1 MSGRFRPADLAMS
14 SGTGD
19 NSKFL
24 GYVPC
29 GITAYEDR
37 ADQFDWADV
46 YIVAQLALEGSQ
58 YPQEMRLAGS
68 FDREPNGN
76 IKTCTLLKRLYWLFD
91 AVGFEGG
98 PDVQGNMVDENGES
112 IDLVNHL
119 DTNFCTNPLEP
130 KHDFLA
136 YLYKE
141 QGRKDPSKVYTT
153 VFPKLVH
160 NTPAGRKDL
169 EGYINFMKSKNLIKE
184 VQEGVATNNVITP
197 NNGQMTQDDAPF

>member
-1 MSGRFRPADLAMS
+1 MSGRFRPADLAMAND
-14 SGTGD
+14 GG
-19 NSKFL
+19 SKFL

-29 GITAYEDR
+29 GITSYEDR

-91 AVGFEGG
+91 TIGFEGG
-98 PDVQGNMVDENGES
+98 PDVQGNMVDENSNS

-119 DTNFCTNPLEP
+119 DTNFCTNPLDPE
-130 KHDFLA
+130 HSYLA

-141 QGRKDPSKVYTT
+141 QARKDPSKTYTT
-153 VFPKLVH
+153 VFPKLVP

-184 VQEGVATNNVITP
+184 VQDGVATNNVITP

>member
-1 MSGRFRPADLAMS
+1 MSGRFRPADLAMAND
-14 SGTGD
+14 GG
-19 NSKFL
+19 SKFL

-29 GITAYEDR
+29 GITSYEDR

-91 AVGFEGG
+91 TIGFEGG
-98 PDVQGNMVDENGES
+98 PDVQGNMVDENSNS

-119 DTNFCTNPLEP
+119 DANFCTNPLDPE
-130 KHDFLA
+130 HSYLA

-141 QGRKDPSKVYTT
+141 QGRKDPSKTYTT
-153 VFPKLVH
+153 AFPKLVP

-184 VQEGVATNNVITP
+184 VQDGVATNNVITP

>member
-1 MSGRFRPADLAMS
+1 MSERFRPTDLDKS
-14 SGTGD
+14 SDGG
-19 NSKFL
+19 SKFL
-24 GYVPC
+24 GYVPV
-29 GITAYEDR
+29 GILSYEDR

-46 YIVAQLALEGSQ
+46 YVVASLSLEGSQ
-58 YPQEMRLAGS
+58 YPQEMRLSGS

-76 IKTCTLLKRLYWLFD
+76 IKTCTILKRLYWLFD
-91 AVGFEGG
+91 TLGFEGG
-98 PDVQGNMVDENGES
+98 PDVTGKMVDENGES

-119 DTNFCTNPLEP
+119 DANFTTNPLEP
-130 KHDFLA
+130 RHEYLA

-141 QGRKDPSKVYTT
+141 QGRKDPSKTYTT

-184 VQEGVATNNVITP
+184 VQDGVATNNVVQP
-197 NNGQMTQDDAPF
+197 ANGQMTDTDSAPF